1 MLTGLACCRK
11 FHVVRVP
18 SACEHINNF
27 PVGNKNKINSYK
39 IDKNLKRPMLGIME
53 CYFNPRAIFK
63 FLITGVSRLIA

>member
-27 PVGNKNKINSYK
+27 PVGNKNKVNSYK
-39 IDKNLKRPMLGIME
+39 IDRNLKRPIAWNNGML
-53 CYFNPRAIFK
+53 F
-63 FLITGVSRLIA
+63 